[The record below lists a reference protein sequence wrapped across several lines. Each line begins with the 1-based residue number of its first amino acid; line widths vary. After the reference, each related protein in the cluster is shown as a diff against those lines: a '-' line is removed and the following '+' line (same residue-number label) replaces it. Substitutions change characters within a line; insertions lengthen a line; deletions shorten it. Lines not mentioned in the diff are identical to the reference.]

1 MENKFLIDDVVEWCG
16 VRGVVITSEYCS
28 NYPIGCNFKGS
39 VCPLAFTSDG
49 RYYDWQEPSLKLIE
63 RPKKKVK
70 RYKVLFQ
77 HGVDFIV
84 SSGRYKSEE
93 DFRMSNI
100 NKLYFK
106 VIQLIKESEIEEDG

>member
-70 RYKVLFQ
+70 MYKVLFRLNDYRSFFVSTGTYTDKQ
-77 HGVDFIV
+77 DF
-84 SSGRYKSEE
+84 E
-93 DFRMSNI
+93 
-100 NKLYFK
+100 NKADDECTF
-106 VIQLIKESEIEEDG
+106 IQLIKESEIEVEE